1 LEVALSYT
9 VVLHI
14 QNESPVVG
22 EIEEMPA
29 MTDQLIA
36 VNNPRTKDG
45 KDLQYLDE
53 GVLKVYWPVSRINFI
68 EIVSGRDEEEIIS
81 FVRE

>member
-1 LEVALSYT
+1 MSFT

-14 QNESPVVG
+14 QNETPVVG
-22 EIEEMPA
+22 EIEVLPA
-29 MTDQLIA
+29 LTDQLIA
-36 VNNPRTKDG
+36 VNNPRTKEG

-53 GVLKVYWPVSRINFI
+53 GVVTVYWPLTRINFI
-68 EIVSGRDEEEIIS
+68 EIVSGREEEEIIS

>member
-1 LEVALSYT
+1 MSFT

-22 EIEEMPA
+22 EIELLPA
-29 MTDQLIA
+29 LTDQLIA
-36 VNNPRTKDG
+36 VNNPRTKEG

-53 GVLKVYWPVSRINFI
+53 GVVTVYWPVSRINFI
-68 EIVSGRDEEEIIS
+68 EIVSGREEEEIIS

>member
-1 LEVALSYT
+1 MPFT

-14 QNESPVVG
+14 QNEAPVVG
-22 EIEEMPA
+22 EIEELPA
-29 MTDQLIA
+29 LTDQMIA
-36 VNNPRTKDG
+36 VNNPRTKEG

-53 GVLKVYWPVSRINFI
+53 GVVTVYWPVNRINFV
-68 EIVSGRDEEEIIS
+68 EIVRGREEEEIIS

>member
-1 LEVALSYT
+1 MPFT
-9 VVLHI
+9 IVLHI

-22 EIEEMPA
+22 EIEELPA
-29 MTDQLIA
+29 LTDQLIA
-36 VNNPRTKDG
+36 INNPRTKEG

-53 GVLKVYWPVSRINFI
+53 GVVTVYWPVSRINFI
-68 EIVSGRDEEEIIS
+68 EIVSGREEEEIIS

>member
-1 LEVALSYT
+1 LSYT

>member
-1 LEVALSYT
+1 MSFT

-14 QNESPVVG
+14 QNEAPVVG
-22 EIEEMPA
+22 EIELLPA
-29 MTDQLIA
+29 LTDQLIA
-36 VNNPRTKDG
+36 VNNPRTKEG

-53 GVLKVYWPVSRINFI
+53 GVVTVYWPVSRINFI
-68 EIVSGRDEEEIIS
+68 EIVSGREEEEIIS

>member
-1 LEVALSYT
+1 MPFT
-9 VVLHI
+9 IVLHI

-22 EIEEMPA
+22 EIEELPA
-29 MTDQLIA
+29 LTDQLIA
-36 VNNPRTKDG
+36 INDPRTKEG

-53 GVLKVYWPVSRINFI
+53 GVVTVYWPVSRINFI
-68 EIVSGRDEEEIIS
+68 EIVSGREEEEIIS

>member
-1 LEVALSYT
+1 MSYT